1 MHYIFHSKLFRG
13 NCHETHALRRWF
25 KHSLPAKAA
34 LAVTLI
40 TVLALSS
47 ALSAVVIASIS
58 KDDAAAINAAG
69 SLRMATYRLIWRL
82 DTAAPRSTINNLK
95 ADMQQRLASP
105 ELRQVAER
113 QVDSSTALA
122 FLAINE
128 HWQNVVLPVLD
139 HKTKSVF
146 IAEAEHFVLQLEK
159 FIDQLQRQSENR
171 QKWQQGIQCAALML
185 TILIL
190 LIGLHQLKSSVIRP
204 LKQLVDSARRF
215 SRGDLNARITYR
227 SEDELGQMAESFNA
241 MAEVIKQSHLNLEDR
256 INEKTRD
263 LEQTN
268 STLQMLYQS
277 SQSLATNAAN
287 IEQLN
292 NLIDRFQ
299 QRFSNLHLTLR
310 LHKSASSK
318 RAQQIILRGNQQRET
333 CPDSNLSD
341 DPLNQHPAVSVFAIT
356 SQGVRLGELRA
367 IFSDG
372 HALRTWETELIQA
385 LANLIGTSLSLE
397 QQREQENRLL
407 LLAERATIAR
417 ELHDSLAQALSYMKL
432 QVSRMNTLIK
442 RQEPTQHL
450 LEVNEELRDGLNSAY
465 RQLREL
471 LTTFRLKID
480 GSGLENALKQT
491 AEEFAQRGAGKV
503 ILNTPSLAFSLS
515 AAEQIHLLQIVR
527 EALSNCAQHAVAD
540 HVWVTISQ
548 HGEFVRLLI
557 EDDGCGIDSDYD
569 QRQHHGLNIM
579 RERAQSIGGQFSVAC
594 REAGGTRIEMQFKA
608 VFFSGCATETSA

>member
-1 MHYIFHSKLFRG
+1 M
-13 NCHETHALRRWF
+13 RRWL
-25 KHSLPAKAA
+25 KCSLPAKAA

-47 ALSAVVIASIS
+47 ALSAVVIANIS

-82 DTAAPRSTINNLK
+82 DVAAPRSTIENLK

-105 ELRQVAER
+105 ALRRVAER
-113 QVDSSTALA
+113 RMDSSTALA
-122 FLAINE
+122 FQAIND
-128 HWQNVVLPVLD
+128 HWQNVMLPALD

-146 IAEAEHFVLQLEK
+146 IAEAERFVLQLEK
-159 FIDQLQRQSENR
+159 FISQLQRQSESR
-171 QKWQQGIQCAALML
+171 QNWQQGIQGAALIL
-185 TILIL
+185 TVLIL
-190 LIGLHQLKSSVIRP
+190 LVGLYQLQSSVIRP

-299 QRFSNLHLTLR
+299 QRFSHLHLTLC
-310 LHKSASSK
+310 LHTNASTK
-318 RAQQIILRGNQQRET
+318 RAQLIVLRGNQQRET
-333 CPDSNLSD
+333 CLHNNCSNC
-341 DPLNQHPAVSVFAIT
+341 PRHQHPSVSIFAIT

-372 HALRTWETELIQA
+372 HSLRTWETELIQA

-432 QVSRMNTLIK
+432 QVSRMNTLIQ

-471 LTTFRLKID
+471 LTTFRLQIE
-480 GSGLENALKQT
+480 GSGLESALEQT
-491 AEEFAQRGAGKV
+491 ADEFAQRGTAE
-503 ILNTPSLAFSLS
+503 IIFNTPPFAFSLS

-527 EALSNCAQHAVAD
+527 EALSNCVQHAMAE
-540 HVWVTISQ
+540 HIWVTISQ
-548 HGEFVRLLI
+548 HGESVRLLI
-557 EDDGCGIDSDYD
+557 EDDGCGISNDYD

-579 RERAQSIGGQFSVAC
+579 RERAESIGGQLSITN
-594 REAGGTRIEMQFKA
+594 RNAGGTCIEMEFKA
-608 VFFSGCATETSA
+608 VFFSGHTMETLS

>member
-1 MHYIFHSKLFRG
+1 M
-13 NCHETHALRRWF
+13 RRWL
-25 KHSLPAKAA
+25 KCSLPAKAA
-34 LAVTLI
+34 LSVTLI

-47 ALSAVVIASIS
+47 ALSAVVIANIS
-58 KDDAAAINAAG
+58 RDDAAAINAAG
-69 SLRMATYRLIWRL
+69 SLRMATYRLIWRM
-82 DTAAPRSTINNLK
+82 DVAAPRSTIENLK

-105 ELRQVAER
+105 ALRRVAER
-113 QVDSSTALA
+113 QMDSNTALA
-122 FLAINE
+122 FQAIND
-128 HWQNVVLPVLD
+128 HWQNVMLPTLD
-139 HKTKSVF
+139 HKTKSIF
-146 IAEAEHFVLQLEK
+146 ITEAEHFVQQLER
-159 FIDQLQRQSENR
+159 FISQLQRQSESR
-171 QKWQQGIQCAALML
+171 QNWQQGIQGAALIL
-185 TILIL
+185 TVLIL
-190 LIGLHQLKSSVIRP
+190 LVGLYQLQSSVIRP

-256 INEKTRD
+256 INEKTHD

-299 QRFSNLHLTLR
+299 QRFSHLHLTLC
-310 LHKSASSK
+310 LHTNASAK
-318 RAQQIILRGNQQRET
+318 RAQLIVLRGNQQRET
-333 CPDSNLSD
+333 CLHNNCNNCPRH
-341 DPLNQHPAVSVFAIT
+341 QHPSVSVFAIT

-372 HALRTWETELIQA
+372 HSLRTWETELIQA

-432 QVSRMNTLIK
+432 QVSRMNTLIQ

-471 LTTFRLKID
+471 LTTFRLQIE
-480 GSGLENALKQT
+480 GNGLESALEQT
-491 AEEFAQRGAGKV
+491 VDEFAQRGTAK
-503 ILNTPSLAFSLS
+503 IIFNTLPLAFSLS

-527 EALSNCAQHAVAD
+527 EALSNCVQHAMAE